1 MFISSGKPANNL
13 RIGSELINSITVY
26 NVRRLF
32 NQWNTPFIS
41 TIKPTFHAQGFPLLN
56 LSNHPCLNIF
66 FTQFPQCLLLSP
78 RINKKRIIISN
89 MKVSIAQEKLAKA
102 LNLIKDVA
110 SSRNEL
116 AILNNILLRTDG
128 GRLLIA
134 GTNLE
139 IASTQYVGAKIDQPG
154 SITIPAR
161 LVSEFIANL
170 PSGTVELE
178 TKDSHL
184 NITSGKFSSVINGVI
199 ADEYPE
205 LPTVDETAAIRYE
218 ITAGDLKKAI
228 NQTKI
233 AVSSDTTRAVLTGIY
248 WQTHEGYLYLAATD
262 GYRLAEKKMMKSDS
276 ELKAIIPASTLAE
289 VGKSADDEEQLTIL
303 FDDTQVCFRTDNME
317 IVSRLIDGKF
327 PDYKQLIPATSDIEI
342 KIKKADFS
350 RITKIAA
357 LFARES
363 GGGITLTA
371 SKDKSLLSIHSIASE
386 LGENT
391 SEAAAEISA
400 DGQITLNSRYLTEV
414 LNVIDDDD
422 IVFSFNGKLSPCVIR
437 EQVKNSDYTHII
449 MPLKS

>member
-1 MFISSGKPANNL
+1 
-13 RIGSELINSITVY
+13 
-26 NVRRLF
+26 
-32 NQWNTPFIS
+32 
-41 TIKPTFHAQGFPLLN
+41 
-56 LSNHPCLNIF
+56 
-66 FTQFPQCLLLSP
+66 
-78 RINKKRIIISN
+78 

-161 LVSEFIANL
+161 LVSEFITNL

-205 LPTVDETAAIRYE
+205 LPTVDESAAIRYE

-289 VGKSADDEEQLTIL
+289 VGKGANDDEQLTIL
-303 FDDTQVCFRTDNME
+303 FDDTQVCFRTDNAE

-363 GGGITLTA
+363 GGGITLMA

-437 EQVKNSDYTHII
+437 KQVKNPDYTHII

>member
-1 MFISSGKPANNL
+1 
-13 RIGSELINSITVY
+13 
-26 NVRRLF
+26 
-32 NQWNTPFIS
+32 
-41 TIKPTFHAQGFPLLN
+41 
-56 LSNHPCLNIF
+56 
-66 FTQFPQCLLLSP
+66 
-78 RINKKRIIISN
+78 

-161 LVSEFIANL
+161 LVSEFITNL

-205 LPTVDETAAIRYE
+205 LPTVDEAAAVRYE
-218 ITAGDLKKAI
+218 ITAEDLKKAI

-289 VGKSADDEEQLTIL
+289 VSKSADDEEQLTIL
-303 FDDTQVCFRTDNME
+303 FDDTQVCFRADNME

-371 SKDKSLLSIHSIASE
+371 SKEKSVLSIHSIASE

-414 LNVIDDDD
+414 LNVIDGDD

-437 EQVKNSDYTHII
+437 EQVKKPDYTHIV

>member
-1 MFISSGKPANNL
+1 
-13 RIGSELINSITVY
+13 
-26 NVRRLF
+26 
-32 NQWNTPFIS
+32 
-41 TIKPTFHAQGFPLLN
+41 
-56 LSNHPCLNIF
+56 
-66 FTQFPQCLLLSP
+66 
-78 RINKKRIIISN
+78 

-102 LNLIKDVA
+102 LNLIKDIA

-161 LVSEFIANL
+161 LVSEFITNL

-205 LPTVDETAAIRYE
+205 LPTVDETAAVHYE

-276 ELKAIIPASTLAE
+276 ELAAIIPASTLAE
-289 VGKSADDEEQLTIL
+289 VSKSADDEEQLTIL

-437 EQVKNSDYTHII
+437 EQVKQRDR
-449 MPLKS
+449 KSVV

>member
-1 MFISSGKPANNL
+1 
-13 RIGSELINSITVY
+13 
-26 NVRRLF
+26 
-32 NQWNTPFIS
+32 
-41 TIKPTFHAQGFPLLN
+41 
-56 LSNHPCLNIF
+56 
-66 FTQFPQCLLLSP
+66 
-78 RINKKRIIISN
+78 

-178 TKDSHL
+178 AKDSRL
-184 NITSGKFSSVINGVI
+184 DITSGKFSSVINGVI

-205 LPTVDETAAIRYE
+205 LPTVDEAVAVRYE

-276 ELKAIIPASTLAE
+276 ELAAIIPASTLAE
-289 VGKSADDEEQLTIL
+289 VSKSADDEEQLTIL

-317 IVSRLIDGKF
+317 IVSRLIINSLF
-327 PDYKQLIPATSDIEI
+327 RQL
-342 KIKKADFS
+342 
-350 RITKIAA
+350 RI
-357 LFARES
+357 
-363 GGGITLTA
+363 
-371 SKDKSLLSIHSIASE
+371 
-386 LGENT
+386 
-391 SEAAAEISA
+391 
-400 DGQITLNSRYLTEV
+400 
-414 LNVIDDDD
+414 
-422 IVFSFNGKLSPCVIR
+422 
-437 EQVKNSDYTHII
+437 
-449 MPLKS
+449 LK